1 MKWMLDITIPEP
13 KRKISYDDSML
24 LIGSCFTAN
33 VGTALQELKFNTLH
47 NPTGILFDP
56 LSVARHL
63 QDYTTNKQ
71 YHAHELVQL
80 NDIWNSWLHHSEFSS
95 VHQDEC
101 LNRVNT
107 AIRYAH
113 AHLHHTTMLLIT
125 LGTAFSYQL
134 TPEQQ
139 PVANCHKAPANRFH
153 KHLLSSDEIILA
165 LERALMPLL
174 ERKPQLQ
181 VVFTISPVRH
191 IRDGVIENNRSK
203 ARLIEAVHHLVEQH
217 ERMFYFPS
225 YELVMDVLRDYRF
238 YDADLVHPNYAAT
251 QHVFDTFCQ
260 HYLSSPTL
268 KLVEEVK
275 QLVTAR
281 KHRPLHPDSAG
292 HQAFLAVQREKLA
305 VLKTKLPSLNWTEE
319 EVAFQLAH

>member
-13 KRKISYDDSML
+13 ARKISYNDSLL

-33 VGTALQELKFNTLH
+33 VGSALHELKFNTLH

-63 QDYTTNKQ
+63 EDYTVNKQ

-80 NDIWNSWLHHSEFSS
+80 NDIWSSWLHHSEFSS
-95 VHQDEC
+95 VHQHEC

-107 AIRYAH
+107 AIRSAH
-113 AHLHHTTMLLIT
+113 THLQHTTVLLIT

-134 TPEQQ
+134 LPEQQ
-139 PVANCHKAPANRFH
+139 PIANCHKAPANRFR
-153 KHLLSSDEIILA
+153 KHLLSSDEIIQA
-165 LERALMPLL
+165 LKRALMPLL
-174 ERKPQLQ
+174 ESKPQLQ

-203 ARLIEAVHHLVEQH
+203 ARLIEAVHQLVEHH
-217 ERMFYFPS
+217 ERMVYFPS
-225 YELVMDVLRDYRF
+225 YELVIDVLRDYRF

-251 QHVFDTFCQ
+251 HHVFETFCR
-260 HYLSSPTL
+260 HYLSLPTIT
-268 KLVEEVK
+268 LVDEVK

-292 HQAFLAVQREKLA
+292 HQAFLAAQQNKLA
-305 VLKTKLPSLNWTEE
+305 ALKTKLPHLNWTEE
-319 EVAFQLAH
+319 EAAFRLTY